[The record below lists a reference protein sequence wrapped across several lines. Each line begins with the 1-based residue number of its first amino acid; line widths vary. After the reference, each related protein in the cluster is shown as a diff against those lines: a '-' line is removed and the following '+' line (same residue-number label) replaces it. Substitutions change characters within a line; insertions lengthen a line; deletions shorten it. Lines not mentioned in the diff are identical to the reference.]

1 MQVKLDS
8 ITYLLLQKRYID
20 VIIWTF
26 SCITMKNATLLT
38 LLTLFFA
45 VFTAG
50 CIDELIA
57 VDQSADI
64 PDIYAYEFDVFLNET
79 ANNDSTVVNT
89 TTFYLSNN
97 ASVKAIHMLVN
108 ASIVDIMAID
118 DLSSNS
124 EMPTNIVVIADHANE
139 THASIEMFTIYS
151 RANSV
156 SNINYSLTKNVV
168 FGQKQTYLEFNE
180 TITGFVAYTMSMPKG
195 QDFAHHSTSSSI
207 VRLVLPP
214 GYTTGNPFIGT
225 ARPKP
230 DKVYSDDKGRENLI
244 WYDLEA
250 NKNTIIVKYYSKS
263 APRILLIG
271 GTILAIG
278 TLIILASSY
287 ITQQR
292 LKKIRDQIEEDASRR
307 KNDKKN

>member
-1 MQVKLDS
+1 
-8 ITYLLLQKRYID
+8 
-20 VIIWTF
+20 
-26 SCITMKNATLLT
+26 MKNATLLT
-38 LLTLFFA
+38 LLTLIFA

-64 PDIYAYEFDVFLNET
+64 PDIYAYEFDVFVNET
-79 ANNDSTVVNT
+79 ANDDSTVVNT
-89 TTFYLSNN
+89 TTFYLLNN
-97 ASVKAIHMLVN
+97 ASLKAVHMLVN
-108 ASIVDIMAID
+108 ASILDIMAID

-124 EMPTNIVVIADHANE
+124 DTPTNIVVIADHANE

-156 SNINYSLTKNVV
+156 SDINYALTKNVV

-195 QDFAHHSTSSSI
+195 QDFAHHPTPASI

-230 DKVYSDDKGRENLI
+230 DKVYSDDEGREKLI
-244 WYDLEA
+244 WYDLDSRD
-250 NKNTIIVKYYSKS
+250 TIIVKYYSKS
-263 APRILLIG
+263 APRMLLIG

-278 TLIILASSY
+278 TLIILASSR

-292 LKKIRDQIEEDASRR
+292 LKKIRDQIEEDASKR
-307 KNDKKN
+307 KNNKKNK